1 MLKYNFKKG
10 MINVKRYVK
19 NIFIV
24 LFILS
29 IFGKVSASSWVTIVE
44 LKQNIVL
51 LQEKQKEIY
60 EKTPDLSNFND
71 IQDFLKSDLTVSQ
84 IEEINKIIKD
94 YNDFKVQKNIGDY
107 EKKLLN
113 LKKETYKKIIIFV
126 DTDKLQDYLDYIK
139 DNLEA
144 IKQDNLIKD
153 KISRNKE
160 ILDEKIMIIKEKIKN
175 NKDEFENDINELI
188 KVRINEKLQ
197 VFKDNKDFQNLSL
210 EKKKYIIEK
219 IIKNVQIKKE
229 KKVSSWVNVWKIELY
244 VYDLLIEK
252 LQEFLLELK

>member
-1 MLKYNFKKG
+1 
-10 MINVKRYVK
+10 MINVNRYVK

-29 IFGKVSASSWVTIVE
+29 IFGKVSASTWVTIVE
-44 LKQNIVL
+44 LKQNIAM

-60 EKTPDLSNFND
+60 QKTPDLSGISD
-71 IQDFLKSDLTVSQ
+71 IKEFLKDDLTVSQ
-84 IEEINKIIKD
+84 IEEINKIIAY
-94 YNDFKVQKNIGDY
+94 YNDFKVQKDVLDY

-113 LKKETYKKIIIFV
+113 IKKETYKKIIVFV
-126 DTDKLQDYLDYIK
+126 DTEKLQDYLDYIK
-139 DNLEA
+139 DSLEA
-144 IKQDNLIKD
+144 IKQDNFIKD
-153 KISRNKE
+153 EISKNKE
-160 ILDEKIMIIKEKIKN
+160 ILDEKMIIIKEKIKN

-188 KVRINEKLQ
+188 KVKIDEKLQ

-210 EKKKYIIEK
+210 EKRKYIIEK
-219 IIKNVQIKKE
+219 IIKNVQMKKE
-229 KKVSSWVNVWKIELY
+229 KKVSSWIVVWKIELY

>member
-1 MLKYNFKKG
+1 
-10 MINVKRYVK
+10 MINVNKYVK

-29 IFGKVSASSWVTIVE
+29 FFGKVSASTWVTIVE
-44 LKQNIVL
+44 LKQNIAM

-60 EKTPDLSNFND
+60 QKTPDLSGISD
-71 IQDFLKSDLTVSQ
+71 IKEFLKDDLTASQ
-84 IEEINKIIKD
+84 IEEINKIIRD
-94 YNDFKVQKNIGDY
+94 YNDFKIQKDILDY

-113 LKKETYKKIIIFV
+113 IKKETYKKIILFV
-126 DTDKLQDYLDYIK
+126 DTEKLQDYLDYIK
-139 DNLEA
+139 DSLEA
-144 IKQDNLIKD
+144 IKQDNFIKD
-153 KISRNKE
+153 EISKNKE
-160 ILDEKIMIIKEKIKN
+160 ILDEKVTIIKEKIKI

-188 KVRINEKLQ
+188 TTKIDEKLQ

-210 EKKKYIIEK
+210 EKRKYIIEK
-219 IIKNVQIKKE
+219 IIKNVQMKKE
-229 KKVSSWVNVWKIELY
+229 KKVSSWINVWKIELY